1 MTKLIT
7 VLFLIAAIAAGA
19 FRATHHPIYGPCK
32 PHQIECERTLIKYV
46 GNK

>member
-1 MTKLIT
+1 MSKIIT
-7 VLFLIAAIAAGA
+7 ALFLAAAIAGGV
-19 FRATHHPIYGPCK
+19 FLATHHAVYGPCK